1 MSSYNTFALFYDSL
15 TENVDYKVR
24 SKYISDF
31 FCKYN
36 KTNCTVLDLACGTG
50 SISKYLSEYGYRV
63 VGIDL
68 SEDMLTVADSKNIK
82 NAQFLKADMT
92 DFVLTETVDCCVC
105 SIDAINHL
113 TVYSDVCKCFD
124 NVYNSLNDD
133 GIFVF
138 DVNTIYKHREILCDN
153 TFVFDEEDFFLSW
166 DNHYIDHDIID
177 IYLDFFVFN
186 GKNYDRFSEH
196 FKERAY
202 SIKELTEALTYKNFE
217 ILGIYDELTLDSP
230 REDSERIYFVC
241 KRK

>member
-31 FCKYN
+31 FYKYN
-36 KTNCTVLDLACGTG
+36 KSNCRVLDLACGTG
-50 SISKYLSEYGYRV
+50 SISKYLSELGFSII
-63 VGIDL
+63 GIDL
-68 SEDMLTVADSKNIK
+68 SEDMLTIANSKNIE
-82 NAQFLKADMT
+82 NAQFIKADMT
-92 DFVLTETVDCCVC
+92 DFVLVQKVDCCVC
-105 SIDAINHL
+105 SLDAINHL
-113 TVYSDVCKCFD
+113 TVFADVCKCFE
-124 NVYNSLNDD
+124 NVYNSLNED

-138 DVNTIYKHREILCDN
+138 DVNTIYKHREVLCDN
-153 TFVFDEEDFFLSW
+153 TFIFDEENFFLSW
-166 DNHYIDHDIID
+166 DNNYIDNDIID

-186 GKNYDRFSEH
+186 GKNYDRFSEN

-202 SIKELTEALTYKNFE
+202 SIKDITEALTYKNFE
-217 ILGIYDELTLDSP
+217 ILGIYDELTLNSP